1 MLRPQSLR
9 SAAAKLQGLLR
20 PPDARDVGQYVLT
33 RKIFAQRVDGLMRG
47 IACTP
52 GDIQNAGES
61 SAQAIEPNSNFHL
74 LISHESPGTIHAF
87 STSELI
93 VWPQWYIEQS
103 HFRKIYWTI

>member
-1 MLRPQSLR
+1 
-9 SAAAKLQGLLR
+9 
-20 PPDARDVGQYVLT
+20 
-33 RKIFAQRVDGLMRG
+33 MRG
-47 IACTP
+47 IECTP

-61 SAQAIEPNSNFHL
+61 SAQAIEPNFYL
-74 LISHESPGTIHAF
+74 LISHESLSETL